1 MRSHP
6 RRIEQAGE
14 LPPQRVR
21 ARLTAYIYGN
31 VLVLGAVATATPETI
46 ESGHA
51 VVVVLATTVTTYLA
65 HVFAHE
71 VGAAVSPEVEGQET
85 ERQEL
90 RDALPIISSGT
101 LPALVLAAGAL
112 SPRIDL
118 GLAEFVAIIVVV
130 VRLAGTG
137 ALVTRLG
144 GPPSSARRT
153 FWAGIGIAAVGLL
166 IAALKTWLLH

>member
-6 RRIEQAGE
+6 RRIEQASN
-14 LPPQRVR
+14 LPSHRAR

-46 ESGHA
+46 ENGHA
-51 VVVVLATTVTTYLA
+51 VVVVLATTITTYLA

-71 VGAAVSPEVEGQET
+71 VGASVSPEIEGQET
-85 ERQEL
+85 EREEF

-101 LPALVLAAGAL
+101 LPALVLLAGAL
-112 SPRIDL
+112 ITRIDL
-118 GLAEFVAIIVVV
+118 GWAEFVAVIVVV

-137 ALVTRLG
+137 ALVARLG
-144 GPPSSARRT
+144 GPPASSRRT
-153 FWAGIGIAAVGLL
+153 FWAGIGIAAVGLG
-166 IAALKTWLLH
+166 IATLKAWLLH